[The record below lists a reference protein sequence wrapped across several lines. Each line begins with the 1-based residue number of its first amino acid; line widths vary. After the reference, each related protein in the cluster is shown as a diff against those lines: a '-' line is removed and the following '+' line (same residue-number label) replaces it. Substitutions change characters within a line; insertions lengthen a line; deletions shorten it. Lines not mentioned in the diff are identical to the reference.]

1 MIDFSNLFD
10 PVIEANS
17 NPFQIKSKQVYK
29 QNGEIKINNL
39 SESIDLI
46 PINSIIDDIIQN
58 CEIEIIDFYP
68 KGILQKV
75 FKKRNLNNLKEI
87 NSNLI
92 LVNLNTKNKLSK
104 YNVVIENN
112 YELDTEDIL
121 IIGDRGRLV
130 WRKTEDG
137 IEVNYDRSLFK
148 VFKLI

>member
-1 MIDFSNLFD
+1 MIDFNNLFD

-39 SESIDLI
+39 SESIDLA

-68 KGILQKV
+68 KSILQKV
-75 FKKRNLNNLKEI
+75 FKKRNLNTLKEI

-104 YNVVIENN
+104 HSVVIEDH
-112 YELDTEDIL
+112 YELNIEDIL

-130 WRKTEDG
+130 WRKTEIG

>member
-1 MIDFSNLFD
+1 MIDFNNLFD

-46 PINSIIDDIIQN
+46 PINSIIEDIIQN
-58 CEIEIIDFYP
+58 CEIETIDFYP
-68 KGILQKV
+68 KGILQKI
-75 FKKRNLNNLKEI
+75 FKKRNLNSLKEI

-92 LVNLNTKNKLSK
+92 LISQNTKSKLSK
-104 YNVVIENN
+104 YSVSIKEH
-112 YELDTEDIL
+112 YELDIEDIL
-121 IIGDRGRLV
+121 IIGDRGRLI
-130 WRKTEDG
+130 WRKTEIG

>member
-1 MIDFSNLFD
+1 MIDFNNLFD

-17 NPFQIKSKQVYK
+17 NPFQIISKQVYK

-39 SESIDLI
+39 SESIDLT
-46 PINSIIDDIIQN
+46 PINSIIEDIIQN
-58 CEIEIIDFYP
+58 CEIEVIDFYP
-68 KGILQKV
+68 KGILQKI

-92 LVNLNTKNKLSK
+92 LISQNTKSKLSK
-104 YNVVIENN
+104 YSVVIEDH
-112 YELDTEDIL
+112 YEIDIEDIL

-130 WRKTEDG
+130 RRKTEIG

>member
-1 MIDFSNLFD
+1 MIDFNNLFD

-46 PINSIIDDIIQN
+46 PIKSITEDIIQN
-58 CEIEIIDFYP
+58 CEIETIDFYP
-68 KGILQKV
+68 KSILQKI

-92 LVNLNTKNKLSK
+92 LISQNTKSKLSK
-104 YNVVIENN
+104 YSVSIKEH
-112 YELDTEDIL
+112 YELDIEDIL
-121 IIGDRGRLV
+121 IIGDRGRLI
-130 WRKTEDG
+130 WRKTEIG